1 MVLDSQHEPVDA
13 NHSTKTEKEFSK
25 SVLGVIESGQWKSAL
40 FTTYTLSLTY
50 VESHVLPALHRSGCE
65 TLTILSDTSGYRD
78 SLMEQRSRGVGRD
91 YSVLPVRSTS
101 GIFHPKLVYLEA
113 KDGDDHLLVGSG
125 NLTYPGHGGS
135 IEVLEVLRANSA
147 ANAFIQY
154 AEFLEELLR
163 SDKVQIPDT
172 VALAR
177 TAQRSRSVARDKQDD
192 GKVQFIHSLHVSGK
206 QQLLNAANLIGG
218 NWNELLVLSPYHHPS
233 ARPILELAQ
242 ALGASKLTA
251 GVPARNGEP
260 SAFPF
265 AEVRSKVHSLKIV
278 APISGSKPRNLHA
291 KWFEVRGDAATLV
304 LTGSF
309 NATTTSF
316 DSVDNVEC
324 GVLRLLSEATKVWEE
339 VEEPAYRAGDF
350 PKREDTKRP
359 CLFAVLTESNVLQG
373 LLMTAGPAGIWS
385 LTLES
390 AEEVILS
397 SDVEIGPDGQFK
409 LRLGSLD
416 TSRLGTLQVVFARD
430 NILARGWVQIS
441 QVLRLEARNRRLMDA
456 VFRSASGNETPDDV
470 QVLLDILSQEASR
483 TIQFTLVPPS
493 NSAKP
498 ANGSKV
504 VEVTGDQF
512 ANIRVDENSPHSGGH
527 ESLLN
532 ALNAG
537 AHGLDLLDALMAALL
552 PRLGQ
557 TREEGPGRV
566 RPIETVDPFRTQNSG
581 KERAESEDLGVQAKA
596 KKRERQVS
604 QVYEALHKRLAELND
619 LLRRQPAALVQLEKG
634 KLRLLMVWLGTVLIH
649 QLRELDDPDGA
660 LDFLGRIWMREVCS
674 IQLDAGDKDWV
685 ARDVCG
691 VAAAYAYELQSI
703 AEANSAQGSKS
714 LQQDE
719 VRQAMDPIRELRRRI
734 STFLTPKFSPD
745 QVIAMAKQWLEDP
758 RATSLV
764 AEQVDKAVK
773 ALRDVLS
780 RPTEHQVLLNAV
792 AYGAESQNSEL
803 ATYSE
808 RLANLMR
815 QAAEAARTKPSTKVS
830 YVDVVTLSQC
840 PTGRCDERYMDALK
854 GGGREL
860 TSEIRWRLRKFGV
873 YRCRCG
879 QYLIARKPV

>member
-1 MVLDSQHEPVDA
+1 MALGDKQEAGEVSPSAKHEQA
-13 NHSTKTEKEFSK
+13 FSK

-65 TLTILSDTSGYRD
+65 TLTILVDTSGYRD

-91 YSVLPVRSTS
+91 YSVVPVRSTS

-113 KDGDDHLLVGSG
+113 KDGEDLLLVGSG
-125 NLTYPGHGGS
+125 NLTYPGHGGN
-135 IEVLEVLRANSA
+135 IEVLEVLQASYA
-147 ANAFIQY
+147 ARAFIQC
-154 AEFLEELLR
+154 AEFFEELLR

-172 VALAR
+172 AALAK
-177 TAQRSRSVARDKQDD
+177 TAVRLRFVSRDKADD
-192 GKVQFIHSLHVSGK
+192 GKVQFIHSLLASGK
-206 QQLLNAANLIGG
+206 QQLLNVANLIGSH
-218 NWNELLVLSPYHHPS
+218 WHELLVLSPYHHPS
-233 ARPILELAQ
+233 AKPVLDLAES
-242 ALGASKLTA
+242 LGVFKLIA
-251 GVPARNGEP
+251 GVPARKGEP

-265 AEVRSKVHSLKIV
+265 NEVRSRFPGLRIV

-291 KWFEVRGDAATLV
+291 KWFEVRGEAATLV

-309 NATTTSF
+309 NATTSSF
-316 DSVDNVEC
+316 DSKDNVEC
-324 GVLRLLSEATKVWEE
+324 GVLRQLAVATAIWED
-339 VEEPAYRAGDF
+339 VEEPEYSVGDF

-359 CLFAVLTESNVLQG
+359 CLFALLAESNVLQG
-373 LLMTAGPAGIWS
+373 LLMTAAPAGIWS

-390 AEEVILS
+390 VEEVILS

-416 TSRLGTLQVVFARD
+416 TSRLGTLQVVIARD
-430 NILARGWVQIS
+430 NTIARGWVQIA

-456 VFRSASGNETPDDV
+456 VFRSASGNETSDDV
-470 QVLLDILSQEASR
+470 QVLLDILAQEASR
-483 TIQFTLVPPS
+483 TIQFTLVPRS
-493 NSAKP
+493 NSGKP
-498 ANGSKV
+498 THGSQV
-504 VEVTGDQF
+504 VEVTGGQF
-512 ANIRVDENSPHSGGH
+512 ANIPVDENSPNSSGH

-537 AHGLDLLDALMAALL
+537 AQGLDLLDALMAALL

-557 TREEGPGRV
+557 KREEGRDKD
-566 RPIETVDPFRTQNSG
+566 RPPETVDPFRKQNSG
-581 KERAESEDLGVQAKA
+581 KDRAERDDPGVQAKV

-604 QVYEALHKRLAELND
+604 QVYDALHKRLTELND
-619 LLRRQPAALVQLEKG
+619 LLRRQPAASAALEKN
-634 KLRLLMVWLGTVLIH
+634 KLRLLIVWLGTVLIH
-649 QLRELDDPDGA
+649 QVRELEDPDGA
-660 LDFLGRIWMREVCS
+660 LNFLGGIWLREVCS
-674 IQLDAGDKDWV
+674 IQLEREDKDWV

-691 VAAAYAYELQSI
+691 VAAACAYELHSV
-703 AEANSAQGSKS
+703 AEANSPLGSTP

-734 STFLTPKFSPD
+734 SAFFGPKFSPD
-745 QVIAMAKQWLEDP
+745 EVVAMAKQWLEDP
-758 RATSLV
+758 RATALV
-764 AEQVDKAVK
+764 AEQVDQAVN
-773 ALRDVLS
+773 AFRDILS

-792 AYGAESQNSEL
+792 ADGAESQKNEL

-815 QAAEAARTKPSTKVS
+815 QAVDAARARPSANVS
-830 YVDVVTLSQC
+830 YVDVCTLSQC
-840 PTGRCDERYMDALK
+840 PTGRCDERYMDALR

-879 QYLIARKPV
+879 QYLIAREPV